1 MTALLGGMAQVFI
14 PGHLV
19 AVVAAALLTAQ
30 ADLWRTLW
38 LLAAFAG
45 GLASGLGAVALG
57 VGETPAGDALLVAAA
72 LGGLAAALA
81 VAVPAS
87 LAATLTFVIGLG
99 IGLDSP
105 PDAIAIRDAVVG
117 LIGTACAGVALF
129 AAASAAVA
137 LLARPWQGIPVRVAG
152 SWIAAIA
159 ILVLALRWAA

>member
-105 PDAIAIRDAVVG
+105 PTRSRSG
-117 LIGTACAGVALF
+117 MRL
-129 AAASAAVA
+129 SA
-137 LLARPWQGIPVRVAG
+137 
-152 SWIAAIA
+152 
-159 ILVLALRWAA
+159 